1 MLSAQVYDVIE
12 TTRARLRQCN
22 PQSADDVRC
31 APALVAFGDA
41 MTQQSGQLK
50 KFLFDSL
57 YRHPSVEETMAQ
69 AKVVVRDLFA
79 MYTADPQEM
88 QFAALLR
95 QHEKPQADRT
105 VAPVHDIQSQGPDK
119 RARIVADY
127 IAGMTDRFAAREHER
142 LFGQRLIA

>member
-1 MLSAQVYDVIE
+1 
-12 TTRARLRQCN
+12 
-22 PQSADDVRC
+22 
-31 APALVAFGDA
+31 
-41 MTQQSGQLK
+41 
-50 KFLFDSL
+50 
-57 YRHPSVEETMAQ
+57 MAQ

-95 QHEKPQADRT
+95 QPEKPQADRT